1 MRHHRLVTGFALA
14 SGLLA
19 LSAMAADKT
28 AGKPKPTPSP
38 KELLAASKPS
48 EWRKPDP
55 QNLIYMELPTGRVVI
70 ELAPDFTPLHAAN
83 IRTLVREHY
92 FDGLAIIR
100 VQDNFVTQWGDPN
113 DDDNGDKSKIRPL
126 GKASKTLPPE
136 YTRPIDPKLQWTP
149 LPDGDVYAPE
159 VGFSEGF
166 PAARDPA
173 NGKEWLTHCYGAV
186 GVARDIDPTSGS
198 GSSLYAVIGQAPR
211 GLDRN
216 LAIAGRVLQG
226 MPLLSGLSRGA
237 EPMGF
242 YTKAPQ
248 RITLG
253 AVRIAADLPAGER
266 EDIEVLRTDSPTF
279 AALVEGKRN
288 RRDAFYTLPAG
299 KVDLCSINIPV
310 RDAKADAGTSK
321 H

>member
-1 MRHHRLVTGFALA
+1 MLRRPLVA
-14 SGLLA
+14 LLA
-19 LSAMAADKT
+19 LTST
-28 AGKPKPTPSP
+28 
-38 KELLAASKPS
+38 LLAFPALAAEQAKATPTAKEILAKSTPA

-55 QNLIYMELPTGRVVI
+55 QNLIFMQLPTGRVVI

-113 DDDNGDKSKIRPL
+113 GDDNGDKSKIRSL

-136 YTRPIDPKLQWTP
+136 FTRAIDPKLPWTA

-166 PAARDPA
+166 PVGRDPA
-173 NGKEWLTHCYGAV
+173 GGREWVAHCYGTV
-186 GVARDIDPTSGS
+186 GVARDVAPETGS
-198 GSSLYAVIGQAPR
+198 GSSLYAVIGQAR
-211 GLDRN
+211 RLDHN
-216 LAIAGRVLQG
+216 LAVAGRVLEG
-226 MPLLSGLSRGA
+226 MPLLSGLPRGP

-242 YTKAPQ
+242 YAKPQ
-248 RITLG
+248 QRVTIES
-253 AVRIAADLPAGER
+253 VRLAADMPAKDR
-266 EDIEVLRTDSPTF
+266 PAIQVLRTDSASF
-279 AALVEGKRN
+279 AALVEAKRN
-288 RRDAFYTLPAG
+288 GRNAFYPRPAG
-299 KVDLCSINIPV
+299 KVDLCSIDVPV
-310 RDAKADAGTSK
+310 REAKPA